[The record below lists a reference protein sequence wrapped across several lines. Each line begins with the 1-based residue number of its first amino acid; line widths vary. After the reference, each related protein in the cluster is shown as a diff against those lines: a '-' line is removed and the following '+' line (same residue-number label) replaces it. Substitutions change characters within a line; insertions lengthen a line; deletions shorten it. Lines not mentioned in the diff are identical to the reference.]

1 MECDATVSPQGATEG
16 EADRIHD
23 MNMNHSADEIISV
36 VYLIKDSNI
45 IIVFILLRRNFASS
59 KSQH

>member
-23 MNMNHSADEIISV
+23 MNYSADEIISV

-45 IIVFILLRRNFASS
+45 IIVFILVRRDFASS